1 MSKETTPTTQWRSM
15 SPDQYMQERVDDQL
29 AWYSKKSTSNKNWH
43 FRLQLV
49 TLVAAALVPVIS
61 LSSAEWGVRI
71 IVALTGSVAAIAAG
85 VVALYQFRDLWVD
98 YRATAEQ
105 LKFEKYLFKTGSKP
119 YSDADCFQLF
129 VSRVENIILKEN
141 RGWNEKIKSQ
151 ESEPTTIKELSSID
165 NKE

>member
-1 MSKETTPTTQWRSM
+1 MRKETNPIQWRSM
-15 SPDQYMQERVDDQL
+15 TPDQYMQERVEDQL
-29 AWYSKKSTSNKNWH
+29 EWYSKKSTSNKNWH

-71 IVALTGSVAAIAAG
+71 LVALMGSIAAIAAG

-105 LKFEKYLFKTGSKP
+105 LKYEKYLFKTGSQP
-119 YSDADCFQLF
+119 YSNADCFPLF
-129 VSRVENIILKEN
+129 VSRVESIILQEN
-141 RGWNEKIKSQ
+141 RSWHEKIKSQ
-151 ESEPTTIKELSSID
+151 DLESTTIKELGSID
-165 NKE
+165 NKEQ